1 VALGLHANWTVT
13 EEWLNPNISI
23 FFPPPATVP
32 KLKKK
37 CPEIPTLT
45 SYSLPPPQE
54 FWEIFPSNPLPSHP
68 VSKINFICLKNLAE
82 PLFPQMTTD
91 QVDRVLRTVHE
102 LEYGS
107 TAPLISDLPGI
118 RIQNSRSVVI
128 HGEEFTDILASWVK
142 KGYVAGPFPA
152 PPVQHFRS
160 NAMLAIE
167 QKGKIRIVMDLSSPK
182 GASFNDA
189 VDEIKLEKISMST
202 ARKFGYSVVDCGVDA
217 RMWKWDFQDAY
228 KNIPSP
234 PDSFRFQGFRWLGM
248 NWVETQKVF
257 GDKEAVSAFDR
268 LGRSIA
274 DMACIASG
282 LPSNLVHRVLDDTP
296 VVTPNSWNEGPDFAA
311 AYEAICHDVGAVLAP
326 PCPAHEKSFAD
337 SNWGTVLGISFDTRS
352 MMWSISKEKSARVLR
367 RIQGPL
373 SGGLLTLLDTQKLL
387 GTLNDIGQMC
397 PFLSGFRH
405 ALQQFLIDFGE
416 DDISQRPLPLQAR
429 KDLRVW
435 AAGAAAAS
443 RGLPI
448 PHRPTPPSLACIIFV
463 SDAAGAQFI
472 KQGDRFIPY
481 CTDKTRG
488 AASISPSAD
497 GSIWFCSRIFWPRF
511 FLLKA
516 RDSLDHAYGCKSST
530 LEAIGILLPLL
541 CCPSK
546 IAGRE
551 ILLLTD
557 NESVVFGWDSC
568 RVQHDVSASII
579 LRSVHIISHFLG
591 CQTTVQHLPR
601 KSTPLASLAD
611 ELTRSSTTKRY
622 QLDAIRYSTS
632 LPVPKELM
640 DWLHSPSED
649 WDLPLRLLDCV
660 KLRV

>member
-1 VALGLHANWTVT
+1 
-13 EEWLNPNISI
+13 
-23 FFPPPATVP
+23 
-32 KLKKK
+32 
-37 CPEIPTLT
+37 
-45 SYSLPPPQE
+45 
-54 FWEIFPSNPLPSHP
+54 
-68 VSKINFICLKNLAE
+68 
-82 PLFPQMTTD
+82 
-91 QVDRVLRTVHE
+91 
-102 LEYGS
+102 
-107 TAPLISDLPGI
+107 
-118 RIQNSRSVVI
+118 
-128 HGEEFTDILASWVK
+128 
-142 KGYVAGPFPA
+142 
-152 PPVQHFRS
+152 
-160 NAMLAIE
+160 
-167 QKGKIRIVMDLSSPK
+167 
-182 GASFNDA
+182 
-189 VDEIKLEKISMST
+189 
-202 ARKFGYSVVDCGVDA
+202 
-217 RMWKWDFQDAY
+217 
-228 KNIPSP
+228 
-234 PDSFRFQGFRWLGM
+234 
-248 NWVETQKVF
+248 
-257 GDKEAVSAFDR
+257 
-268 LGRSIA
+268 
-274 DMACIASG
+274 
-282 LPSNLVHRVLDDTP
+282 
-296 VVTPNSWNEGPDFAA
+296 
-311 AYEAICHDVGAVLAP
+311 
-326 PCPAHEKSFAD
+326 
-337 SNWGTVLGISFDTRS
+337 
-352 MMWSISKEKSARVLR
+352 MWSISKEKSARVLR

-497 GSIWFCSRIFWPRF
+497 GSIWFCSRVFWPRF

-541 CCPSK
+541 CCPTK
-546 IAGRE
+546 IARKE

-557 NESVVFGWDSC
+557 NESVVYGWDSC
-568 RVQHDVSASII
+568 RVQHDVSALII

-591 CQTTVQHLPR
+591 CRTTVQHLPR

-640 DWLHSPSED
+640 DWLQSPSED